1 MKTVISVCLAV
12 FCLVFM
18 PPDGVCGARIPVDG
32 VLRVNAKNPRYFTD
46 VWRIEGGISREFF
59 APYEGLS
66 VLYIHR

>member
-46 VWRIEGGISREFF
+46 NKGRAVYLTGSHTWS
-59 APYEGLS
+59 A
-66 VLYIHR
+66 